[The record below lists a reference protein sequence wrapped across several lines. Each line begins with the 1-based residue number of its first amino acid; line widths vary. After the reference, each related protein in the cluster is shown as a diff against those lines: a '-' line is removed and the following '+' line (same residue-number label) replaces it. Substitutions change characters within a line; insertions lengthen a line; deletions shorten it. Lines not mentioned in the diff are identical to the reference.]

1 MDIVSKKTRSRMMAN
16 IRSSNTRPEILVRKY
31 LHQSGYRF
39 RLKRKVENARPDLV
53 LPKWNVC
60 IFVHGCYWHRHAKCR
75 LASVPKSNVEFW
87 TKKFEQ
93 NVTRDRRNLIQLEE
107 AGWSVGIV
115 WECTTRSGEGL
126 KRIPMLIESSRSWEL

>member
-1 MDIVSKKTRSRMMAN
+1 MDSVSKKTRSRMMAN

-39 RLKRKVENARPDLV
+39 RLNTKVQNTKPDLV

-60 IFVHGCYWHRHAKCR
+60 MFVHGCYWHRHAECQ
-75 LASVPKSNVEFW
+75 LASVPKSNIEFW

-93 NVTRDRRNLIQLEE
+93 NVARDRRNVIQLEE
-107 AGWSVGIV
+107 AGWNVGIV
-115 WECTTRSGEGL
+115 WECTTRSGVGL
-126 KRIPMLIESSRSWEL
+126 ERIHELLKSSNSWEL

>member
-1 MDIVSKKTRSRMMAN
+1 MDSVSKKTRSRMMAN

-39 RLKRKVENARPDLV
+39 RLKRKVENTKPDLV

-60 IFVHGCYWHRHAKCR
+60 IFVHGCYWHRHAECQ
-75 LASVPKSNVEFW
+75 LATLPKSNVEFW

-93 NVTRDRRNLIQLEE
+93 NVARDRRNVIQLEE
-107 AGWSVGIV
+107 AGWNVGIV
-115 WECTTRSGEGL
+115 WECTTRGGVGL
-126 KRIPMLIESSRSWEL
+126 ERIRELLKSPHSWEV

>member
-39 RLKRKVENARPDLV
+39 RLNRKVEGVKPDLV

-60 IFVHGCYWHRHAKCR
+60 IFVHGCYWHRHADCQ
-75 LASVPKSNVEFW
+75 LASMPKSNIEFW

-93 NVTRDRRNLIQLEE
+93 NVARDQRSVIQLEE
-107 AGWSVGIV
+107 AGWNVGIV
-115 WECTTRSGEGL
+115 WECTTRRSVGL
-126 KRIPMLIESSRSWEL
+126 ERIHELLNSPNRWEL

>member
-39 RLKRKVENARPDLV
+39 RLNRKVQNTKPDVV

-60 IFVHGCYWHRHAKCR
+60 IFVHGCYWHRHAKCQ

-87 TKKFEQ
+87 MKKFEQ

-107 AGWSVGIV
+107 AGWNVGIV

-126 KRIPMLIESSRSWEL
+126 KRIPMLIKSSRSWEL